1 MSTTDESQ
9 AQRTGCGGRMGPTI
23 LYDGGKTTGN
33 ETMNIEDM
41 AFFLTGFYGMLYH
54 ILLFILHSFICI
66 CVILKIISFSHIF
79 DS

>member
-1 MSTTDESQ
+1 MSATDESQ

-41 AFFLTGFYGMLYH
+41 AFFLPGFM
-54 ILLFILHSFICI
+54 
-66 CVILKIISFSHIF
+66 
-79 DS
+79 